1 MDGLPQMST
10 DDMACWIA
18 LQDFAVVWL
27 AVNPLKTNGEITAKG
42 PRYLVAP
49 QYTPLRRR
57 IFVTVEQTIEITG
70 LQRSHK
76 FA

>member
-1 MDGLPQMST
+1 MST

-27 AVNPLKTNGEITAKG
+27 AVNPLMSNGEITAKG
-42 PRYLVAP
+42 PRNLVAP
-49 QYTPLRRR
+49 QYMPLWRR
-57 IFVTVEQTIEITG
+57 IFVTVEQVIEITG